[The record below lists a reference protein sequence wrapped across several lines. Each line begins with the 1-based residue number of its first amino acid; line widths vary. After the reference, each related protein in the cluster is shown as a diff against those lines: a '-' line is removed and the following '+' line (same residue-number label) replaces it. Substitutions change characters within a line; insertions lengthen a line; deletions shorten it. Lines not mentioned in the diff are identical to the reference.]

1 MREEGVVR
9 EEVMRESGEGGI
21 EQEIRNGVCW
31 GRQCPWGAVSFR
43 GTEPLGGRRCAL
55 VRVRW

>member
-1 MREEGVVR
+1 MR